1 MRYYITPVRMAIIK
15 KPTNNKSWWGCG
27 EKGILIHC
35 WWEYILVQ
43 SLWKTVWSFL
53 KKLKIELLYDPEI
66 LLLGIYL
73 KKKNKPKTL
82 SGKDTRTMC
91 TEALFTVFK
100 VCKRSNCSSTDEWIK
115 TWYTYNGKL
124 LSHKKEWTWMD
135 LEGIMLSEISQTEKD
150 KYCVL
155 LLWNL

>member
-1 MRYYITPVRMAIIK
+1 MRVWR
-15 KPTNNKSWWGCG
+15 
-27 EKGILIHC
+27 KGNPYTL
-35 WWEYILVQ
+35 LV
-43 SLWKTVWSFL
+43 
-53 KKLKIELLYDPEI
+53 
-66 LLLGIYL
+66 GIYTGAVTMENSMEL
-73 KKKNKPKTL
+73 SQKTKNRATLWSRNSTLGYISEKKKKNKPKTL
-82 SGKDTRTMC
+82 IGKDTRTMC